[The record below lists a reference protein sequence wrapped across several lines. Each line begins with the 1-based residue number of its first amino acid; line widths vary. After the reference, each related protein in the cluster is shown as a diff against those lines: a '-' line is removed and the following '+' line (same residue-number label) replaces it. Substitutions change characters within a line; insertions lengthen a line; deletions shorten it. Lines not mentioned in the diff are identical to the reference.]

1 MNVLLVRADGIGDAL
16 CCVPLLA
23 ALHDAGHAVGVVL
36 GTANSSIFARRAVR
50 AVHVLERIPW
60 PRHGSTAGSRNVA
73 LAQVRAARY
82 DVALVASEE
91 MDAYAFAHDAGI
103 ARRVGYANGWE
114 KPFKTLRV
122 SRLLTKMMLRPASAA
137 RACEHEVE
145 TIFRLGAGLCDGS
158 VPSRDALRLGALV
171 LDVPARAHG
180 RVVLQ
185 VSRKLDREGLDLPA
199 YVALARDLIANGARV
214 LAIGDDP
221 EWLVEIARESG
232 AGLRANLS
240 LKAWKACIAGAR
252 ALVTPDS
259 GAAHIAGMLGVPC
272 VDCFPMRTT
281 TVRDIARWHPWAA
294 RYRAHVLDPAH
305 DRAETGGALAQAALE
320 LLA

>member
-145 TIFRLGAGLCDGS
+145 TITLVIGQRRLL
-158 VPSRDALRLGALV
+158 